1 MSFNT
6 RSMIV
11 IVNNFHN
18 SPISNQS
25 GSTFHFVVRST
36 PPESFFWQLLL
47 TMERILVEYKFRIF
61 LGRDY
66 VNDTIWK
73 KIFVIQN
80 NLLQCRL
87 PTFCHFGDVDEVVK
101 WRKKVNIMS
110 NELFIWNFYKI
121 IFSLCNKCLTVNVKM
136 RFCQF
141 VDCQKLSKW

>member
-1 MSFNT
+1 MPTWLNIVKYQFDSFSLIFCFLYKNHILCYRHFIVMSFNT

-101 WRKKVNIMS
+101 
-110 NELFIWNFYKI
+110 
-121 IFSLCNKCLTVNVKM
+121 
-136 RFCQF
+136 
-141 VDCQKLSKW
+141 